1 MVHVMVL
8 PSKPGSTR
16 QLVLISG
23 ATDDRSCRGRL
34 RGGNA
39 CCGAP
44 ADMHTVGAPVQDFL
58 DISNPKAVLE
68 TTLRGF
74 SCLTRGDCI
83 CLHYNNKRYYIDIVE
98 TRPQVGVNIYCDRSR
113 FKR

>member
-1 MVHVMVL
+1 M
-8 PSKPGSTR
+8 
-16 QLVLISG
+16 
-23 ATDDRSCRGRL
+23 C
-34 RGGNA
+34 
-39 CCGAP
+39 
-44 ADMHTVGAPVQDFL
+44 VGAPGQDFL

-98 TRPQVGVNIYCDRSR
+98 TRPQVGVSGPC
-113 FKR
+113 

>member
-1 MVHVMVL
+1 MGHVI
-8 PSKPGSTR
+8 
-16 QLVLISG
+16 IS
-23 ATDDRSCRGRL
+23 SRGVREL
-34 RGGNA
+34 A
-39 CCGAP
+39 
-44 ADMHTVGAPVQDFL
+44 QDFL

-98 TRPQVGVNIYCDRSR
+98 TRPQVCCLVVVVLLGVMHTTCLPLTAPASRSM
-113 FKR
+113 